1 VDQVER
7 NKLIMMIGIVAS
19 GKSFYAQE
27 LAQKEN
33 AVIHSSDQLRIE
45 LFGDVN
51 FQDKNGELFVE
62 LHRRIKSD
70 LNKGK
75 NVLYDATN
83 LNYKKRKAF
92 LEELKKIDCVKE
104 CYLVATPYEKCLE
117 QNRQRERKV
126 PEFVLDRMYKSI
138 FIPQFYE
145 GWSDIHIIWN
155 TKGYN
160 FDTNELFNGENG
172 LNKIDQH
179 NPFHTLT
186 IGKHCLKCF
195 QICEELLDDF
205 ELNMAAMYHD
215 IGKRYTKA
223 FKNSKG
229 EDTDTAHYYNHN
241 NVSAYDSLF
250 IFNKQDF
257 DIETI
262 LLITNYIQWHMQPF
276 FNKDSEKAKN
286 KFINL
291 VGQEF
296 YDKLLILHEAD
307 VLAK

>member
-1 VDQVER
+1 
-7 NKLIMMIGIVAS
+7 MMIGIVAS

>member
-1 VDQVER
+1 
-7 NKLIMMIGIVAS
+7 MIGIVAS

>member
-1 VDQVER
+1 MV
-7 NKLIMMIGIVAS
+7 IGLVAS
-19 GKSFYAQE
+19 GKSFVAKQ
-27 LAQKEN
+27 LALKEN
-33 AVIHSSDQLRIE
+33 AVIHSSDKLRIE

-51 FQDKNGELFVE
+51 EVDKNGEVFQE
-62 LHRRIKSD
+62 LHKRIKDD
-70 LNKGK
+70 LKKGK
-75 NVLYDATN
+75 NVIYDATN
-83 LNYKKRKAF
+83 ISNKRRKTF
-92 LEELKKIDCVKE
+92 LDELKKIDCIKE

-117 QNRQRERKV
+117 QNRKRERKV
-126 PEFVLDRMYKSI
+126 PEWVIDRMYKSI
-138 FIPQFYE
+138 FIPQFQ
-145 GWSDIHIIWN
+145 GFDAINIIWN
-155 TKGYN
+155 TEGYN
-160 FDTNELFNGENG
+160 FDTNLLFNGENG

-179 NPFHTLT
+179 NPHHTLT

-215 IGKRYTKA
+215 IGKRFCKA

-229 EDTDTAHYYNHN
+229 EDTETAHYYQHHL
-241 NVSAYDSLF
+241 VSAYDSLF
-250 IFNKQDF
+250 IFNQQGF
-257 DIETI
+257 EQETI

-276 FNKDSEKAKN
+276 FIKTDKAKR

-307 VLAK
+307 IKAH

>member
-1 VDQVER
+1 
-7 NKLIMMIGIVAS
+7 M
-19 GKSFYAQE
+19 
-27 LAQKEN
+27 
-33 AVIHSSDQLRIE
+33 
-45 LFGDVN
+45 FGDVN